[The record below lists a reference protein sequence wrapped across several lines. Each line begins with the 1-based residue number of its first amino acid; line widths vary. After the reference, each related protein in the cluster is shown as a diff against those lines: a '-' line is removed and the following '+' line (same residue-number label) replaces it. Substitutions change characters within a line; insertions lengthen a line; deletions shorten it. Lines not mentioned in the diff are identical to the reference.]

1 MDSGN
6 EKQYFKE
13 NVMRTLFSFAILFLT
28 AAPAFADTVP
38 TDFLAVPEPSL
49 LALVGI
55 GAVAFLVSHRG
66 KK

>member
-1 MDSGN
+1 
-6 EKQYFKE
+6 
-13 NVMRTLFSFAILFLT
+13 MRTLFSFAILFLT